1 MGKIAFV
8 FAGQGAQYTGMGAEL
23 YKYSAAARDV
33 YDMCDSIRP
42 GTSRLCFEGSAEEL
56 AITEN
61 TQPAMF
67 ATDLACAA
75 ALCEA
80 GIKPDMAA
88 GFSLGEVAA
97 AAFTSLTDRKSAFEF
112 VIKRAQAMQRCA
124 AANPGAMAAVLKLT
138 NEKVEAI
145 CAGFSNVWPVNYNC
159 AGQVSVAGSAREMPE
174 LIKAVAENGG
184 RAIPLAVSGA
194 FHSPFMADAAA
205 ELASYLEGLALPAA
219 VVLQGPQVVL
229 RGLAQHG
236 AQGLHH
242 GAVRHVVIALG
253 TGGGLHPGG
262 GLHDHLL
269 PHAHPESGGVKEIG
283 LASAAEADADYF
295 SQRIPSNSAAR
306 APSTWPVPTL

>member
-97 AAFTSLTDRKSAFEF
+97 AGFTSLTDRKSAFEF
-112 VIKRAQAMQRCA
+112 LIKRAEAMQRCGA
-124 AANPGAMAAVLKLT
+124 AIPGAMAAVQKLT
-138 NEKVEAI
+138 NEKVEVI
-145 CAGFSNVWPVNYNC
+145 CAG
-159 AGQVSVAGSAREMPE
+159 
-174 LIKAVAENGG
+174 L
-184 RAIPLAVSGA
+184 
-194 FHSPFMADAAA
+194 
-205 ELASYLEGLALPAA
+205 
-219 VVLQGPQVVL
+219 
-229 RGLAQHG
+229 
-236 AQGLHH
+236 
-242 GAVRHVVIALG
+242 
-253 TGGGLHPGG
+253 
-262 GLHDHLL
+262 
-269 PHAHPESGGVKEIG
+269 
-283 LASAAEADADYF
+283 
-295 SQRIPSNSAAR
+295 
-306 APSTWPVPTL
+306 

>member
-205 ELASYLEGLALPAA
+205 ELASYLEGVDLKTPDILLYANMTACPYGGDMKALLSGQVKSP
-219 VVLQGPQVVL
+219 VLWE
-229 RGLAQHG
+229 RT
-236 AQGLHH
+236 
-242 GAVRHVVIALG
+242 VRAM
-253 TGGGLHPGG
+253 
-262 GLHDHLL
+262 
-269 PHAHPESGGVKEIG
+269 
-283 LASAAEADADYF
+283 AEAGADSFYEVGPGKVLSGLIRRILPGVPVYNVENVQTLEQAVSAYKAADA
-295 SQRIPSNSAAR
+295 
-306 APSTWPVPTL
+306 

>member
-8 FAGQGAQYTGMGAEL
+8 FAGQGAQYTGMGVEL

-56 AITEN
+56 AVTEN

-205 ELASYLEGLALPAA
+205 ELASYLEGVDLKTPDIPLYANMTACGIPMHRSD
-219 VVLQGPQVVL
+219 VICGSDTVERQVKSPVLWE
-229 RGLAQHG
+229 RT
-236 AQGLHH
+236 
-242 GAVRHVVIALG
+242 VRAM
-253 TGGGLHPGG
+253 
-262 GLHDHLL
+262 
-269 PHAHPESGGVKEIG
+269 
-283 LASAAEADADYF
+283 AEAGADSFYEVGPGKVLSGLIRRILPGVPVYNVENVQTLEQAVSAYKAADA
-295 SQRIPSNSAAR
+295 
-306 APSTWPVPTL
+306 